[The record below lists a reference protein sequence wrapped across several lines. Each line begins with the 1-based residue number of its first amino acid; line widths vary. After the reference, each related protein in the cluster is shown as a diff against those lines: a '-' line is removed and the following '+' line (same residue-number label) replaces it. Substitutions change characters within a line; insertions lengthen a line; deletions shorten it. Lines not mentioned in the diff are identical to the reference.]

1 MNSINP
7 SLQRWV
13 KASMIKQLKDLLK
26 GKPTFIE
33 GMDRQTSKVPN
44 HFEVRLDGPYFKAC
58 GSRGEWRAF
67 IEVNI
72 LVNTTRDEK
81 NIYLQDNMK
90 GIATA
95 ALSQSFC
102 IYKTGNVGKEDGDD
116 GTLFGHM
123 LLDTKDEIKVSEF
136 GMIDTN
142 TEVFQAVVEAH
153 YEMYFTTF

>member
-7 SLQRWV
+7 AIQRWV
-13 KASMIKQLKDLLK
+13 KASIIKQIRDLLK
-26 GKPTFIE
+26 GMQTFVE

-58 GSRGEWRAF
+58 GSNGEWKAF

-81 NIYLQDNMK
+81 NFYLHDNMK
-90 GIATA
+90 GTATE
-95 ALSQSFC
+95 ALSRAFC
-102 IYKTGNVGKEDGDD
+102 IYKTGNEGKEAGDD
-116 GTLFGHM
+116 GTLFEVM
-123 LLDTKDEIKVSEF
+123 QLDTKDEIKVADF

-142 TEVFQAVVEAH
+142 IEVFQAVVEAH

>member
-7 SLQRWV
+7 AIQRWV
-13 KASMIKQLKDLLK
+13 KASMVKQIKDLLG
-26 GKPTFIE
+26 GKNTFIE
-33 GMDRQTSKVPN
+33 GMDRMTSKVAN
-44 HFEVRLDGPYFKAC
+44 HFEVRLDGPYYKAC

-67 IEVNI
+67 IELNI

-81 NIYLQDNMK
+81 NIFLQDNMK
-90 GIATA
+90 GVAVA
-95 ALSQSFC
+95 ALSRAFC
-102 IYKTGNVGKEDGDD
+102 IYRTGNEGKEDGDD

-123 LLDTKDEIKVSEF
+123 MLDTKDEIKASEF